1 MRQVPRRHIPIA
13 IPGSPEVEVR
23 PVDLGLGGAGG
34 VEGGA
39 GVAVQEHVIAG
50 FWGVEISQGSG
61 GCRGEGSPTGYPE
74 SSEGLARKLPGTLG
88 WWGSLPMHQP
98 PPPAPMQITIGRAK
112 RGIGSLLPGQAY
124 VGRPSVLGNPFVVGR
139 DGSRNELIAQYRR
152 WLWARLQEPNSPQE
166 HELRRLLA
174 RAAAGEL
181 ELLCWCHPLPCHAEV
196 VRSALLWL
204 AGEEGAAEEAG
215 SVEGA

>member
-1 MRQVPRRHIPIA
+1 
-13 IPGSPEVEVR
+13 
-23 PVDLGLGGAGG
+23 
-34 VEGGA
+34 
-39 GVAVQEHVIAG
+39 
-50 FWGVEISQGSG
+50 
-61 GCRGEGSPTGYPE
+61 
-74 SSEGLARKLPGTLG
+74 
-88 WWGSLPMHQP
+88 MHQP
-98 PPPAPMQITIGRAK
+98 PPPAPIQITIGRAK

-152 WLWARLQEPNSPQE
+152 WLGARLQEANSPQA
-166 HELRRLLA
+166 HELSRLLA